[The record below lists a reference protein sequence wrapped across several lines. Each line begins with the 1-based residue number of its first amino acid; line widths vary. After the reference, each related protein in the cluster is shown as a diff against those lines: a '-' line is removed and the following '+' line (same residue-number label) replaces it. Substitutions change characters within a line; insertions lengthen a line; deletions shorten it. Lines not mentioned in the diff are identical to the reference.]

1 MLERTRHRI
10 EVGWPASVAV
20 PDWVRVGAEGAGA
33 VLALLVGWQ
42 AVVWLTGL
50 PAVLVPAPFD
60 VAAAV
65 SAHADL
71 VLRDAVYTGGEIVLG
86 WLTGVTVGMV
96 LGFCMAAS
104 RRLRLFLY
112 PLLIAV
118 RIVPLVVFAP
128 VFIVVLGP
136 TLEMRIL
143 LAAILSFFPVVVAT
157 LDGLQSVPE
166 EQVALLLSVG
176 ATRWQRL
183 AHVHLPNALPSAVA
197 GVKIAT
203 PLAVE
208 GVVIAEFLAASK
220 GVGHGM
226 VSAVDRLDTALLF
239 GYMLVLIAI
248 GLAVFVAVIAL
259 ERAVS
264 WDTGGDAF
272 ATDQLWTPESA
283 SSGGAVTT
291 GVVMGIAL
299 VALTVG
305 WEAAATAVPH
315 ARLFLAGPQTVGD
328 VLLGSPALFVA
339 ATVATLEKLAAGWAL
354 GATVGITVGTVA
366 ALFPRL
372 RTGVYT
378 YLVGFRVMPVI
389 AFAPVLLVWFGVS
402 FAAGALLVA
411 AAVFF
416 PIAIGTATGLRQLP
430 ETQRDLFRLVAA
442 PPHRTALVRLRYAA
456 PTLLAG
462 CKLSIVT
469 GLSGAI
475 VAEWFVAAD
484 GLGLLVLQ
492 QTRTF
497 QPALSFGAIAVL
509 FACGSVLFALT
520 TLLQRSLRW

>member
-1 MLERTRHRI
+1 MFERTRHRI
-10 EVGWPASVAV
+10 EVGWLPSVGV
-20 PDWVRVGAEGAGA
+20 PDWVRVAVEGAGA
-33 VLALLVGWQ
+33 ILALLGVWQ

-50 PAVLVPAPFD
+50 PAVLLPGPVD
-60 VAAAV
+60 VVAAT
-65 SAHADL
+65 SAHL
-71 VLRDAVYTGGEIVLG
+71 GTVVRDASSTGREIVLG
-86 WLTGVTVGMV
+86 WLAGVGTGVA
-96 LGFCMAAS
+96 LAFCMAAS
-104 RRLRLFLY
+104 RRLRLFFY
-112 PLLIAV
+112 PLLLAV

-157 LDGLQSVPE
+157 IDGLQSVPE
-166 EQVALLLSVG
+166 DQVALLQSVG
-176 ATRWQRL
+176 ASRWQRL
-183 AHVHLPNALPSAVA
+183 VHVHLPNALPSAVA

-226 VSAVDRLDTALLF
+226 VTAADRLDTPLLF

-248 GLAVFVAVIAL
+248 GLTVFVGVIAL
-259 ERAVS
+259 GRTIS
-264 WDTGGDAF
+264 WGSAGDAF
-272 ATDQLWTPESA
+272 ATEHLWTPGTA
-283 SSGGAVTT
+283 TVTGYATTVAVT
-291 GVVMGIAL
+291 GVAL
-299 VALTVG
+299 VSLGIG
-305 WEAAATAVPH
+305 WRVAATVVPH
-315 ARLFLAGPQTVGD
+315 ARLFLAGPLD
-328 VLLGSPALFVA
+328 VFAVLAGAPDLFVA
-339 ATVATLEKLAAGWAL
+339 ATVATMQKLAAGWAL

-402 FAAGALLVA
+402 FAAGAVLVA

-416 PIAIGTATGLRQLP
+416 PIAIGMATGLRQLP
-430 ETQRDLFRLVAA
+430 DQQRDLFRLVAA

-497 QPALSFGAIAVL
+497 QPALSFGAITVL
-509 FACGSVLFALT
+509 FACGSVLFGLT
-520 TLLQRSLRW
+520 ALLQRSLRW

>member
-1 MLERTRHRI
+1 MHERDHQRFA
-10 EVGWPASVAV
+10 VGWLPSVTV
-20 PDWVRVGAEGAGA
+20 PNWIRVGGEGAA
-33 VLALLVGWQ
+33 AILALLGAWQ

-50 PAVLVPAPFD
+50 PAVLLPSPLD
-60 VAAAV
+60 VWTATL
-65 SAHADL
+65 AHAGT
-71 VLRDAVYTGGEIVLG
+71 VLQDASYTGREIVLG
-86 WLTGVTVGMV
+86 WVAGVGAGVV
-96 LGFCMAAS
+96 LAFCMAIS

-128 VFIVVLGP
+128 VFIVLLGP

-157 LDGLQSVPE
+157 LDGLRSVPDD
-166 EQVALLLSVG
+166 QVALLRSVG
-176 ATRWQRL
+176 ASRWQRL
-183 AHVHLPNALPSAVA
+183 VHVHLPNALPSAVA
-197 GVKIAT
+197 GLKIAT

-208 GVVIAEFLAASK
+208 GVVIAEFLAASR
-220 GVGHGM
+220 GIGHGM
-226 VSAVDRLDTALLF
+226 VTAAQRLDTALLF

-248 GLAVFVAVIAL
+248 GLAVFVAVVAL
-259 ERAVS
+259 DRALS
-264 WDTGGDAF
+264 WGGTGDAF
-272 ATDQLWTPESA
+272 ATDHLWTPA
-283 SSGGAVTT
+283 SEQADGHATTLVVGGLA
-291 GVVMGIAL
+291 IAS
-299 VALTVG
+299 LTLG
-305 WEAAATAVPH
+305 WSLAATAVPH
-315 ARLFLAGPQTVGD
+315 ARLFLAGPLDVVD
-328 VLLGSPALFVA
+328 VLAASPGLFVS
-339 ATVATLEKLAAGWAL
+339 ATVATIGKLAAGWAV
-354 GATVGITVGTVA
+354 GATVGITVGAVA
-366 ALFPRL
+366 ALVPRL

-389 AFAPVLLVWFGVS
+389 AFAPVLLVWLGVS
-402 FAAGALLVA
+402 FAAGAILVA

-416 PIAIGTATGLRQLP
+416 PIAIGMSTGLQRLP
-430 ETQRDLFRLVAA
+430 DQQRDLFRLVAA

-509 FACGSVLFALT
+509 FVCGGVLFGLT
-520 TLLQRSLRW
+520 ALLQRSLRW